1 MALLFPLLAAATPL
15 NVEVLYLKQTTPRPP
30 TLSTREIPPPDAGP
44 AGALVAVGDSN
55 TTGRFLGHHYAL
67 EIVEVDSGDEAIAQ
81 ARAWLNSTRGIIV
94 ADLPSQTLA
103 ELVALKSQQVPLIL
117 NATNPDDAWRVSECR
132 PYLLHTTP
140 SRAMLADALAQF
152 LIARRWREWFLVK
165 GPRPEDE
172 AFANAMK
179 RSARRFGGKIV
190 AEKTWSFDTD
200 LRRTAQSELPL
211 FTQASDYDAVLIA
224 DEIGDV
230 GEFVPYNTWLP
241 RPVVGTQ
248 GLVPAA
254 WSPVLEQWGALQLQN
269 RFTSEQGRGMTS
281 ADYGAWLAIRAVA
294 EAVTRTGSNSAENI
308 YDYLV
313 SEEFELAA
321 FLGRSLTFRSWN
333 GQIRQPITLVQP
345 KAAVSQS
352 PQTGFLHPGTEL
364 DTLGFDAPEVNCRFK
379 G

>member
-1 MALLFPLLAAATPL
+1 
-15 NVEVLYLKQTTPRPP
+15 
-30 TLSTREIPPPDAGP
+30 
-44 AGALVAVGDSN
+44 
-55 TTGRFLGHHYAL
+55 
-67 EIVEVDSGDEAIAQ
+67 
-81 ARAWLNSTRGIIV
+81 
-94 ADLPSQTLA
+94 
-103 ELVALKSQQVPLIL
+103 VALKSQQVPIIL

-152 LIARRWREWFLVK
+152 LTARRWREWFLIK
-165 GPRPEDE
+165 GPRPGDE

-352 PQTGFLHPGTEL
+352 PQTGFLHPRTEL
-364 DTLGFDAPEVNCRFK
+364 DTLGYDAPEVNCRFK